1 MRTFIHFASP
11 QSQER
16 HNLVWLIA
24 AFFTVA
30 AIVLVAAT
38 AAAHGA
44 PIIDGLYTGDWCA
57 PTMVTVFGPDSL
69 TYLTSPVCALG
80 TEIFW
85 DDWDAAN
92 YGGAPP
98 GVADTIGFLVG
109 GAPFAPLTDWEVD
122 IDFFATTADAATVFF
137 TVSLGWFPSTVGIPP
152 HVQIAIDIDGP
163 LSGNSFWYDP
173 APAGTL
179 PVGLASIPGGMAA
192 DYLVTTD
199 TAGFVAFVWEATSV
213 PGAWTL
219 AGPVPLAWSGALAP
233 GPSVIE
239 LGVPWPLFAPGPM
252 FAPGAPASMTI
263 MAAHGAPAPNSPP
276 GAADAPMT
284 PSEDVFSES
293 GAGFT
298 LSPDLCPPGPP
309 STDCEIYFGPGGGGG
324 SADAYISVLYPAA
337 DLAITK
343 TNGASAVIPG
353 TAVTYT
359 ITASNPTGP
368 FYAPGVMVSD
378 TFPASLTG
386 CTWTCVG
393 SVGGVCT
400 AAGAGNI
407 SDSATLPIGGAV
419 TYTATC
425 ILSNAATGSLVNTA
439 TIAAPIGIIDP
450 NPANDSATD
459 TDTILTLDFG
469 DAPDPTYPTL
479 LAGNGARHAIV
490 GPFLGAS
497 VDSEPDG
504 QPTPGADGDDLDG
517 NDDEGGVVFTSAIIA
532 GQLSTVNITTNG
544 GGGILDGWI
553 DFNADGD
560 WNDPGEKVFPGIPLA
575 VGVNALS
582 FTPPAAAPAGTTFA
596 RFRFSQI
603 GGLSPTGLA
612 IDGEVED
619 EQLTVARQADLA
631 IAVADS
637 RDPATAGLSLR
648 YTLTTS
654 NIGPS
659 DAGGITV
666 TDTLST
672 STTFLSVVPGSPTC
686 THSSGTVTC
695 NLGTLSASSSTDVVV
710 TVLVNTG
717 TTGTITNSATVSA
730 TEPDPVSG
738 NNSDSE
744 ATNVVTPIFADGF
757 ETGDMTAWD
766 NHVPEHVLVV
776 GGLDDQLDEI
786 WASFRLDTAILQRLQ
801 PSPVTLIAGIGNSG
815 LAVFRLEIRGNPEH
829 PAIRAQA
836 LLDHD
841 SWADT
846 GWRTVGPLTGW
857 LNMSWRRA
865 LVDLNDGSFEIRH
878 DGSLVLELPGLDND
892 RSTVSALAWTELDG
906 RSALEV
912 LNHR

>member
-1 MRTFIHFASP
+1 MRAFTHFAAP

-16 HNLVWLIA
+16 HTLSWLIA
-24 AFFTVA
+24 VIFTVA
-30 AIVLVAAT
+30 ANVLVAAT

-57 PTMVTVFGPDSL
+57 PALVGAFGPDSL
-69 TYLTSPVCALG
+69 TYLTPPVCALG

-85 DDWDAAN
+85 DDWDGTN
-92 YGGAPP
+92 YGPP
-98 GVADTIGFLVG
+98 DTMGWLLG
-109 GAPFAPLTDWEVD
+109 GGPGAPLTDWEVD
-122 IDFFATTADAATVFF
+122 IDFFATTADMSMVFF
-137 TVSLGWFPSTVGIPP
+137 TVMLGPFPSTFFIPP

-163 LSGNSFWYDP
+163 ISGNPFWYDP
-173 APAGTL
+173 LAVGTL

-192 DYLVTTD
+192 DYLITTD

-219 AGPVPLAWSGALAP
+219 VGPMPLAWSGAIAA

-239 LGVPWPLFAPGPM
+239 LAVPWPLFAPGPV
-252 FAPGAPASMTI
+252 FVPGTPASMTI

-284 PSEDVFSES
+284 PSEDVFSEL

-298 LSPDLCPPGPP
+298 TSPDVCPPGPP
-309 STDCEIYFGPGGGGG
+309 STDCEIYLGPGGGGG
-324 SADAYISVLYPAA
+324 SADAYISVLYPTA

-343 TNGASAVIPG
+343 TNGASVVIPG

-359 ITASNPTGP
+359 ITASNPAGPSTATG
-368 FYAPGVMVSD
+368 AAVND
-378 TFPASLTG
+378 IFPAWLTG
-386 CTWTCVG
+386 CTWACVG
-393 SVGGVCT
+393 SGGGLCT
-400 AAGAGNI
+400 PAGGGNI
-407 SDSATLPIGGAV
+407 SDSVTLPMGGAV

-439 TIAAPIGIIDP
+439 TIAAPIGIIEP
-450 NPANDSATD
+450 NPTNDSATD
-459 TDTILTLDFG
+459 TDTILALDFG
-469 DAPDPTYPTL
+469 DAPDPSYPTL
-479 LAGNGARHAIV
+479 LAGNGARHAII

-497 VDSEPDG
+497 VDGEIDG

-517 NDDEGGVVFTSAIIA
+517 NDDEDGVIFTSAIIA
-532 GQLSTVNITTNG
+532 GQLATVTVTTTG
-544 GGGILDGWI
+544 PGLLDGWI

-560 WNDPGEKVFPGIPLA
+560 WSDPGEQIFPSIPLVA
-575 VGVNALS
+575 GANGLS
-582 FTPPAAAPAGTTFA
+582 FTPPAATPAGSTFA
-596 RFRFSQI
+596 RFRLSQT
-603 GGLSPTGLA
+603 GGLAPTGLA
-612 IDGEVED
+612 TDGEVED
-619 EQLTVARQADLA
+619 EQLTITRLADLA

-637 RDPATAGLSLR
+637 QDPATAGLGLR
-648 YTLTTS
+648 YTLTT
-654 NIGPS
+654 NNNGPS

-672 STTFLSVVPGSPTC
+672 STTFLTAVPGSPTC
-686 THSSGTVTC
+686 THASGIVTC
-695 NLGTLSASSSTDVVV
+695 NLGTLTAGSNTDVVV

-730 TEPDPVSG
+730 SEPDPTSG

-744 ATNVVTPIFADGF
+744 VTTVLTPLFADGF

-766 NHVPEHVLVV
+766 SHIPEHILVSGDV
-776 GGLDDQLDEI
+776 DGRLDEI
-786 WASFRLDTAILQRLQ
+786 WASFRLDTTVLRRIQR
-801 PSPVTLIAGIGNSG
+801 SPVTLIAGLGDDG

-836 LLDHD
+836 LLDD
-841 SWADT
+841 GSRADT
-846 GWRTVGPLTGW
+846 GWRAVGPLTGW
-857 LNMSWRRA
+857 LNVSWRRA
-865 LVDLNDGSFEIRH
+865 LVDLDDGSLEIRH
-878 DGSLVLELPGLDND
+878 DGLLVLELTGLDND

-906 RSALEV
+906 RPVMEE